1 MKEFKENVVNEMIE
15 KSQDMRIVSL
25 RETAA
30 ELGIN
35 HISAQDTRDIAQ
47 RLRKV
52 EGYHLVQMMN
62 TPSDSLFCSL
72 CLVEDGVEF
81 DDGKVFSDEKK
92 YIVVCDVD
100 GGDSWTDVYDTAEEA
115 NEAALHDW
123 RVLSSHDQ
131 RRQHIWA
138 GIVSREDLVDDA
150 IDEDTGA
157 IDWRC
162 WTNANTFPG
171 AFDSSTYS
179 EGASDVD

>member
-1 MKEFKENVVNEMIE
+1 MKEFKENVINKMIE

-62 TPSDSLFCSL
+62 TPNDSLFCSL
-72 CLVEDGVEF
+72 CLVENGVEF

-138 GIVSREDLVDDA
+138 GIVSREDLGDDA
-150 IDEDTGA
+150 IDEDTGE

-162 WTNANTFPG
+162 WVNADTFPG
-171 AFDSSTYS
+171 AFDSNTYS
-179 EGASDVD
+179 EGTNDAE

>member
-1 MKEFKENVVNEMIE
+1 MKEFKENVVNKMIE

-62 TPSDSLFCSL
+62 TPNDSLFCSL

-81 DDGKVFSDEKK
+81 DDGKEYVESR
-92 YIVVCDVD
+92 YIVVNDTLPY
-100 GGDSWTDVYDTAEEA
+100 GDSWTDVYDTAEEA
-115 NEAALHDW
+115 NRAAWYDW
-123 RVLSSHDQ
+123 NHLTKPEQ
-131 RRQHIWA
+131 REQHIWA
-138 GIVSREDLVDDA
+138 GLVTREDLGDDA
-150 IDEDTGA
+150 IDEDTGE

-162 WTNANTFPG
+162 WVNADTFPG
-171 AFDSSTYS
+171 AFDSKTYS
-179 EGASDVD
+179 EGADDAE

>member
-1 MKEFKENVVNEMIE
+1 MKKFKENIVNRMVE

-62 TPSDSLFCSL
+62 TPNDSLFCSL
-72 CLVEDGVEF
+72 CLIEDGVEF
-81 DDGKVFSDEKK
+81 DDEEDFTDDQR

-100 GGDSWTDVYDTAEEA
+100 GGDSWTDVYNTAEEA

-123 RVLSSHDQ
+123 CSLSAHDQ

-138 GIVSREDLVDDA
+138 GIVSREDLGDDA
-150 IDEDTGA
+150 IDEDTGE

-162 WTNANTFPG
+162 WVNADNFPG

-179 EGASDVD
+179 EVTDDAD

>member
-1 MKEFKENVVNEMIE
+1 MEEFKESVVNKMIE

-25 RETAA
+25 REAAA

-47 RLRKV
+47 RLREV

-62 TPSDSLFCSL
+62 TPNDSLFCSL

-81 DDGKVFSDEKK
+81 DDGKDITGDQR

-100 GGDSWTDVYDTAEEA
+100 GGDSWTDVYNTAEEA
-115 NEAALHDW
+115 NEAAVHNW
-123 RVLSSHDQ
+123 RSLSSHDQ

-138 GIVSREDLVDDA
+138 GIVTREDLGDDA
-150 IDEDTGA
+150 IDEDTGE
-157 IDWRC
+157 IDWRV
-162 WTNANTFPG
+162 WVSADTFPG
-171 AFDSSTYS
+171 AFDSSAYS
-179 EGASDVD
+179 EGADDAD